1 MTYKQEKQ
9 QIISEYLKLHEQ
21 YFKET
26 GRANLPR
33 KVYRLRT
40 NVSEDRV
47 RLHFGGY
54 KGLRNASM
62 KKLKSQSREDVDIKL
77 NADQTI
83 NQRYI
88 VSSIVEGSPINK
100 SFFNALKL
108 YCKKNNARLL
118 LLWMKGVYKNDRFN
132 QAELKQ
138 FEPYLVTNFK
148 FNKNLE
154 ARDFLLSP
162 LQMLPLSGLDRF
174 GSKKTSLIVASTKQM
189 MTSVPRP
196 KLETPHIV
204 YSTGTISVPTYTT
217 SRNGALAKQD
227 NKLGALVVEVVS
239 DKYFYIRNVEWLNN
253 CFVDLGKAYYED
265 KVKKMDCKVMVWG
278 DLHLGEECP
287 TALRSSLNQ
296 AKFFKPDQI
305 FLHDLISFN
314 SISHHNFGKYLSKV
328 FVKEKINTLQKE
340 LQYAKD
346 QLDFINHSVDSELV
360 VVSSNHDEF
369 LFKYCNSGQFLKDTP
384 NAILGAK
391 CFIKYEMGIN
401 PIEDY
406 MNMKDVIFLQRDQ
419 SYKVKDIECG
429 IHGHDGANGAKG
441 SPMGFRNSYDKIIVG
456 HSHSPKIINDVYYVG
471 TLSRLNLSY
480 NRGSS
485 SWLHANSVIY
495 DNGGR
500 QLILWVESENWK
512 MA

>member
-1 MTYKQEKQ
+1 MTYKQEKK
-9 QIISEYLKLHEQ
+9 QIIDEYLNLHEE

-40 NVSEDRV
+40 NIPENKV
-47 RLHFGGY
+47 RLHFGSY
-54 KGLRNASM
+54 KGLRNASI
-62 KKLKSQSREDVDIKL
+62 KKLRSQSREDAEIKL

-88 VSSIVEGSPINK
+88 VSSIVEGAPINK

-132 QAELKQ
+132 QAELQHLK
-138 FEPYLVTNFK
+138 PYLVTNFK

-162 LQMLPLSGLDRF
+162 LQMLPLTGLDRF

-196 KLETPHIV
+196 KEEIPHVIW
-204 YSTGTISVPTYTT
+204 STGTVSVPTYNTT
-217 SRNGALAKQD
+217 RSGALARQD

-239 DKYFYIRNVEWLNN
+239 DKYFFIRNVEWINN

-265 KVKKMDCKVMVWG
+265 KVRSVTCDALIWG
-278 DLHLGEECP
+278 DLHLTEECP
-287 TALRSSLNQ
+287 NAVNVSIQQTNFLK
-296 AKFFKPDQI
+296 AKNI
-305 FLHDLISFN
+305 FIHDICSFN
-314 SISHHNFGKYLSKV
+314 SISHHNFGKYLTKT
-328 FVKEKINTLQKE
+328 FLPEEFNTLKKELDYTKMVMKNILNKINAHIYVL
-340 LQYAKD
+340 A
-346 QLDFINHSVDSELV
+346 
-360 VVSSNHDEF
+360 SNHTDF
-369 LFKYCNSGQFLKDTP
+369 LYKYCDTGEFIKDTA

-391 CFIKYEMGIN
+391 CFIKYRSGIN

-406 MNMKDVIFLQRDQ
+406 LNLNITFLKQDI
-419 SYKVKDIECG
+419 SYKIKGIEVAQ
-429 IHGHDGANGAKG
+429 HGNFGANGAKG
-441 SPMGFRNSYDKIIVG
+441 SISQFRKSYDKIVTG
-456 HSHSPKIINDVYYVG
+456 HSHQPCILNDAYSVG
-471 TLSRLNLSY
+471 TLSKLQLNY
-480 NRGSS
+480 NHGES
-485 SWLHANSVIY
+485 SWLHGNVAIY
-495 DNGGR
+495 STSAR
-500 QLILWVESENWK
+500 QLIIWVEGDKWK
-512 MA
+512 L